1 MPLPELFFWPTT
13 FDSHISDLL
22 VAFAVS
28 GVVFI
33 SLILG
38 ACAWAAW
45 NLVSRPYL
53 NRVSFRLL
61 VYALVAN
68 LAYGGCMI
76 GVVELGPGAACSGV
90 AFLIDVCLMFSA
102 VMFFCV
108 ALNLQLVLVHGF
120 NGQRMEKYY
129 ILAAVITSLGTSI
142 PPYAAGRFGYWPGN
156 ETCWLNSLDPAVQL
170 RWWIASQGL
179 WMLLMSAGEVV
190 TFFVIVGSVIMR
202 HRTTSAIST
211 GASSSSS
218 FIAAPKPAIVL
229 YRKIIIR
236 IGLYPLVSCFLS
248 FTAGVL
254 DLHVIL
260 DSAQTET
267 NWRLSIVD
275 LLVYSLRPMFY
286 AVLAATDPSF
296 IRALRTL
303 LRLESGNPEVN
314 TSASLS
320 VAFDTEIYVSSIKSE
335 DESGAFAR
343 QI

>member
-1 MPLPELFFWPTT
+1 MPLPELFFIT
-13 FDSHISDLL
+13 
-22 VAFAVS
+22 FAVS

-38 ACAWAAW
+38 ACAWAVC

-68 LAYGGCMI
+68 LAYAGCMI
-76 GVVELGPGAACSGV
+76 GIVEVSPGAACSGV
-90 AFLIDVCLMFSA
+90 AFLFDVCLMFSA

-108 ALNLQLVLVHGF
+108 ALNLQLVLVHGV

-129 ILAAVITSLGTSI
+129 ILAAVITSLASAI
-142 PPYAAGRFGYWPGN
+142 PPYAAGRFGYWAAN
-156 ETCWLNSLDPAVQL
+156 ETCWFNSPDPAVQL
-170 RWWIASQGL
+170 RWWMASQGF
-179 WMLLMSAGEVV
+179 WMFLMSAGEVV

-202 HRTTSAIST
+202 HHTTSAIST
-211 GASSSSS
+211 GTSSSSS
-218 FIAAPKPAIVL
+218 FVAAPKPAIVL

-254 DLHVIL
+254 DIHVIL
-260 DSAQTET
+260 HPAPTET
-267 NWRLSIVD
+267 NWRLNVVD
-275 LLVYSLRPMFY
+275 LLVYSLRPVVY

-296 IRALRTL
+296 MRALRAL

-320 VAFDTEIYVSSIKSE
+320 VAFDTEIYINSVKSE